1 MNVFWG
7 GFSGFM
13 INYDQVMISYDRF
26 TIRGAIIC
34 STTKKSFITLNLS
47 NILNIYIYIYI
58 VYIYM
63 SKAMTFKQCSQNIQI
78 FFEASIIINIYC
90 KFKRFP
96 LNKAIDRNIKP
107 GDEDDFW

>member
-1 MNVFWG
+1 MNYMFHYEEVFYY
-7 GFSGFM
+7 FKS
-13 INYDQVMISYDRF
+13 IKHF
-26 TIRGAIIC
+26 T
-34 STTKKSFITLNLS
+34 
-47 NILNIYIYIYI
+47 
-58 VYIYM
+58 YM

-107 GDEDDFW
+107 GDEDDFWCNLISDPGAQKQS